1 MADGISMDRN
11 CTALL
16 SMDFQNDI
24 LGNFQEPRR
33 GALITQAAANLAAA
47 RKAGLAVAHVAVRF
61 RPGHPEVSPRNMR
74 FSDAKKTNRLVDGTP
89 GAAIHEA
96 LAPQGGE
103 VQVTKVRVGAFST
116 THLETVMRAR
126 DITTLVLQGI
136 ITSGVILST
145 VRWAADMDYR
155 IIVLSDACADPDE
168 EVHRVLME
176 KVFPKQATVIPS
188 AGFIQALG

>member
-1 MADGISMDRN
+1 MADGITMDQGAS
-11 CTALL
+11 ALL

-24 LGNFQEPRR
+24 LGNFQEPQR
-33 GALITQAAANLAAA
+33 GALVTQAAANLAAA
-47 RKAGLAVAHVAVRF
+47 RKAGLTVAHVAVRF

-74 FSDAKKTNRLVDGTP
+74 FSDARKTNRLVDGTP
-89 GAAIHEA
+89 GAAIHDA

-116 THLETVMRAR
+116 THLETVMRAK

-155 IIVLSDACADPDE
+155 ILVLSDACADPDA

-176 KVFPKQATVIPS
+176 KVFPKQATVINS
-188 AGFIQALG
+188 AQFIQALD

>member
-1 MADGISMDRN
+1 MADGITMN
-11 CTALL
+11 KGAAALL

-24 LGNFQEPRR
+24 LGNFQEPQR
-33 GALITQAAANLAAA
+33 GALVTQAAANLAAA
-47 RKAGLAVAHVAVRF
+47 RKAGLTVAHVAVRF

-74 FSDAKKTNRLVDGTP
+74 FSDAKKANRLVDGTP

-96 LAPQGGE
+96 LAPQGSE

-155 IIVLSDACADPDE
+155 ILVLSDACADPDA

-176 KVFPKQATVIPS
+176 KVFPKQATVINS
-188 AGFIQALG
+188 AQFMQALA

>member
-1 MADGISMDRN
+1 MADGITMDKGSS
-11 CTALL
+11 ALL

-24 LGNFQEPRR
+24 LGNFPEPQR
-33 GALITQAAANLAAA
+33 GALVTQAAANLAAA
-47 RKAGLAVAHVAVRF
+47 RKVGLTVAHVAVRF

-74 FSDAKKTNRLVDGTP
+74 FSDAKKANRLVDGTP
-89 GAAIHEA
+89 GAAIHES

-116 THLETVMRAR
+116 TNLETVMRAG
-126 DITTLVLQGI
+126 DVTTLVLQGI

-155 IIVLSDACADPDE
+155 ILVLSDACADPDA

-176 KVFPKQATVIPS
+176 KVFPKQATVITS
-188 AGFIQALG
+188 AQFIQALG